1 MKRLLIVSP
10 HFPPASAPDMQ
21 RVRMSLPHYEKWG
34 WEPVVL
40 TVRAEDQHALQEPEL
55 KATVPSGVRIEAVP
69 AWPYKIMSRLGIR
82 NIGLR
87 SWFQLW
93 KRGCQLLE
101 HERFDAILF
110 STTQFFVFPLGPL
123 WKKRHGVPYILDIQD
138 PWLTDYYY
146 QKGVSKPPGGWKYH
160 VSHAIAWLLE
170 SWTYRHASG
179 FISVSNRYLDEL
191 SSRYSW
197 FGEKEQATI
206 GFGASLDDQKA
217 SLATPIPEG
226 RRTARSPEILHF
238 VYTGA
243 AGPIMPKALNAF
255 FDSLHFYR
263 TQCPEKAARLRFHF
277 IGTSYAAPGNAKPS
291 VLPIAREWGVAD
303 LVEEIPCRVGFLEC
317 LRHQAEAD
325 VLLLLG
331 SSDPAYS
338 PSKLYTYFLSD
349 RPILAPVF
357 KNSVLEG
364 LLRELQCARIVL
376 LGDPAGQEDVRS
388 QTIRFFEDAL
398 SGFPEGALP
407 VRNTEFFNKHYLAET
422 LTGKQCRLL
431 ERAAARNNPP

>member
-10 HFPPASAPDMQ
+10 HFPPVSAPDMQ
-21 RVRMSLPHYEKWG
+21 RVRMSLPHYEKGG

-55 KATVPSGVRIEAVP
+55 KATVPSHVRIEAVP
-69 AWPYKIMSRLGIR
+69 ACPYKVMSRLGIR

-87 SWFQLW
+87 SWFQIW
-93 KRGCQLLE
+93 KKGCELLE
-101 HERFDAILF
+101 HGRFDAILF
-110 STTQFFVFPLGPL
+110 STTQFYVFPLGPL
-123 WKKRHGVPYILDIQD
+123 WKKRYGVPYILDIQD
-138 PWLTDYYY
+138 PWLTGYYY

-179 FISVSNRYLDEL
+179 FIAVSNRYLDEL

-197 FGEKEQATI
+197 FKEKEQAAI
-206 GFGASLDDQKA
+206 GFGASLDDQMA
-217 SLATPIPEG
+217 SLTVTIPQE
-226 RRTARSPEILHF
+226 RHPVRSPGTLHF

-263 TQCPEKAARLRFHF
+263 TQSPEKAARLRFHF
-277 IGTSYAAPGNAKPS
+277 IGTSYAAPGNAKPTI
-291 VLPIAREWGVAD
+291 LPVAQEWGVAD

-338 PSKLYTYFLSD
+338 PSKLYTYFLAN

-357 KNSVLEG
+357 KGSVLEK
-364 LLRELQCARIVL
+364 LLLELQCARIIP
-376 LGDPAGQEDVRS
+376 LGESAPQEEVRR
-388 QTIRFFEDAL
+388 QAIRFFDDAL

-407 VRNTEFFNKHYLAET
+407 ARNTDFFNKHYLVET
-422 LTGKQCRLL
+422 LTKKQCQLF
-431 ERAAARNNPP
+431 ERAVTRRNPS